1 MSVSILIP
9 YILVFKDDDE
19 ESRGGSSS
27 RSGSD
32 SGSESGADSRKKHKK
47 KKRNKRRHDEEI
59 DEIDEED
66 LALMEENL
74 GIKIK
79 KQRRR
84 IRMDSDDD
92 EPEETGT
99 EDGSRRGRL
108 EGNDD
113 LPDIQVNIYSTIF
126 VIVIAKCKFK
136 YNLSCYF
143 FIYQKLLG
151 RRRCRR
157 FWFG

>member
-1 MSVSILIP
+1 
-9 YILVFKDDDE
+9 
-19 ESRGGSSS
+19 
-27 RSGSD
+27 
-32 SGSESGADSRKKHKK
+32 
-47 KKRNKRRHDEEI
+47 
-59 DEIDEED
+59 
-66 LALMEENL
+66 MEENL

-113 LPDIQVNIYSTIF
+113 LPDIQVNINSTIF
-126 VIVIAKCKFK
+126 VMDIQNRD
-136 YNLSCYF
+136 YNLSCYL
-143 FIYQKLLG
+143 FINPK
-151 RRRCRR
+151 R
-157 FWFG
+157 FRGAKV

>member
-136 YNLSCYF
+136 LPTRLQPF
-143 FIYQKLLG
+143 MLLFYISKTF
-151 RRRCRR
+151 RAAKV
-157 FWFG
+157 

>member
-1 MSVSILIP
+1 
-9 YILVFKDDDE
+9 
-19 ESRGGSSS
+19 
-27 RSGSD
+27 
-32 SGSESGADSRKKHKK
+32 
-47 KKRNKRRHDEEI
+47 
-59 DEIDEED
+59 
-66 LALMEENL
+66 MEENL

-126 VIVIAKCKFK
+126 VIVIAKLQPFM
-136 YNLSCYF
+136 
-143 FIYQKLLG
+143 LLFYISKTF
-151 RRRCRR
+151 RAAKV
-157 FWFG
+157 

>member
-1 MSVSILIP
+1 
-9 YILVFKDDDE
+9 
-19 ESRGGSSS
+19 
-27 RSGSD
+27 
-32 SGSESGADSRKKHKK
+32 
-47 KKRNKRRHDEEI
+47 
-59 DEIDEED
+59 
-66 LALMEENL
+66 MEENL

-113 LPDIQVNIYSTIF
+113 LPDIQVNINSRIF
-126 VIVIAKCKFK
+126 VMDIQNFDQTTFHSEHPMASRLHYKMTSLDTQRKI
-136 YNLSCYF
+136 
-143 FIYQKLLG
+143 
-151 RRRCRR
+151 
-157 FWFG
+157 WH

>member
-1 MSVSILIP
+1 
-9 YILVFKDDDE
+9 
-19 ESRGGSSS
+19 
-27 RSGSD
+27 
-32 SGSESGADSRKKHKK
+32 
-47 KKRNKRRHDEEI
+47 
-59 DEIDEED
+59 
-66 LALMEENL
+66 MEENL

-113 LPDIQVNIYSTIF
+113 LPDIQVNICSTIF

-136 YNLSCYF
+136 CPRDYNLSCYF

>member
-1 MSVSILIP
+1 
-9 YILVFKDDDE
+9 
-19 ESRGGSSS
+19 
-27 RSGSD
+27 
-32 SGSESGADSRKKHKK
+32 
-47 KKRNKRRHDEEI
+47 
-59 DEIDEED
+59 
-66 LALMEENL
+66 MEENL

-113 LPDIQVNIYSTIF
+113 LPDIQVNINSRIF
-126 VIVIAKCKFK
+126 VMDIQNVILPN
-136 YNLSCYF
+136 NLSCYF
-143 FIYQKLLG
+143 FKNQK
-151 RRRCRR
+151 R
-157 FWFG
+157 FRGAKV

>member
-1 MSVSILIP
+1 
-9 YILVFKDDDE
+9 
-19 ESRGGSSS
+19 
-27 RSGSD
+27 
-32 SGSESGADSRKKHKK
+32 
-47 KKRNKRRHDEEI
+47 
-59 DEIDEED
+59 
-66 LALMEENL
+66 MEENL

-113 LPDIQVNIYSTIF
+113 LPDIQVNINSRIF
-126 VIVIAKCKFK
+126 VMDIQ
-136 YNLSCYF
+136 N
-143 FIYQKLLG
+143 YQTTFHATFLKIKNVLG
-151 RRRCRR
+151 GRRCRR
-157 FWFG
+157 FWF

>member
-1 MSVSILIP
+1 
-9 YILVFKDDDE
+9 
-19 ESRGGSSS
+19 
-27 RSGSD
+27 
-32 SGSESGADSRKKHKK
+32 
-47 KKRNKRRHDEEI
+47 
-59 DEIDEED
+59 
-66 LALMEENL
+66 MEENL

-113 LPDIQVNIYSTIF
+113 LPDIQVNINSTIF
-126 VIVIAKCKFK
+126 VLDIQNVNSKILPN
-136 YNLSCYF
+136 NLSCYF
-143 FIYQKLLG
+143 FKNQK
-151 RRRCRR
+151 R
-157 FWFG
+157 FRGAKV

>member
-32 SGSESGADSRKKHKK
+32 SGSDSGAESRKKHKK

-113 LPDIQVNIYSTIF
+113 LPDIQVNIYSTKFQGYIF
-126 VIVIAKCKFK
+126 LD
-136 YNLSCYF
+136 YNLTFQGTFLSIKNF
-143 FIYQKLLG
+143 LG
-151 RRRCRR
+151 GRRCRR
-157 FWFG
+157 FWF